1 GVGEARRGE
10 KTLVNARH
18 QAKLALRSD
27 TPGPPPDTSPP
38 PPTPAAAAGVRRTRA
53 LRARRGRASYL
64 GERASGVPD
73 PGAVGIALLFAS
85 AHAVPRTLD
94 GVLLGDSAADS
105 ASADTVPT
113 DTASTDTAFDGPDP
127 LCGPEPAP
135 AGP

>member
-1 GVGEARRGE
+1 AAPR
-10 KTLVNARH
+10 
-18 QAKLALRSD
+18 
-27 TPGPPPDTSPP
+27 GPPAGAGGGAPRPRAGRPGRGGASP
-38 PPTPAAAAGVRRTRA
+38 RA
-53 LRARRGRASYL
+53 DGAW
-64 GERASGVPD
+64 GVPD

-94 GVLLGDSAADS
+94 GVLLGDGVADT

-113 DTASTDTAFDGPDP
+113 DTASTDTAFGGPDP